1 MGNAESTLAGAGSHE
16 AAGAAALPQET
27 DLQATPAWLPALQPL
42 SATQA
47 YGPTD
52 TIWTTSVLTAPTL
65 AAALGKPAVPPTNK
79 PLAAAA
85 ASIGAHGPADGR
97 TGDGRIGEVDTLPP
111 QPP

>member
-97 TGDGRIGEVDTLPP
+97 TGGGRIGEVDTLPP